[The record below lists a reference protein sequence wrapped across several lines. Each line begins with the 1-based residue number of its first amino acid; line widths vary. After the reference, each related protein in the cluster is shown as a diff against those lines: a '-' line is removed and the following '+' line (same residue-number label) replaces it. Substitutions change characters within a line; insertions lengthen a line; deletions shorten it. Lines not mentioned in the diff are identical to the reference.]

1 MGLTKQLYPLR
12 VTFVGK
18 IVSVKFPSRFCC
30 RARVVFV
37 LVLAATALACDDDGG
52 AGGPIGP
59 GGGGQVP
66 IGVSGTWSG
75 TASDAL
81 GQFQM
86 ILTLTQ
92 TGINV
97 TGTMRGTNAVGAPI
111 YNDGTVSGQAT
122 ANTFVFT
129 INVPRGGIVDAP
141 GCSASFAAT
150 TTDLLSTSMA
160 GNYTGGDTCGN
171 MFVGGRFQ
179 LIKQ

>member
-1 MGLTKQLYPLR
+1 

-18 IVSVKFPSRFCC
+18 IGPVMYPPRFCC
-30 RARVVFV
+30 RARIVLV

-59 GGGGQVP
+59 GGGQVP

-75 TASDAL
+75 SATDAI

-86 ILTLTQ
+86 VLTLTQ
-92 TGINV
+92 TGIDV
-97 TGTMRGTNAVGAPI
+97 VGTMRGTNAVGAPI
-111 YNDGTVSGQAT
+111 YNNGTVSGQAT

-141 GCSASFAAT
+141 DCTASFAAT

-171 MFVGGRFQ
+171 TFVGGRFQ